1 MNFKLINKI
10 LKNSVLN
17 NSLQSHTIFSIL
29 KHTYSPLK
37 RSLYIEN
44 NGESTRAS
52 QILQEFPMTPCG
64 IPSVTP
70 GIKFQFST
78 GSRGKPTI

>member
-1 MNFKLINKI
+1 MNFKFINKI
-10 LKNSVLN
+10 LKNRVFFL
-17 NSLQSHTIFSIL
+17 LQSHTISSIL